1 MDRCTRRIKKQ
12 SEHNHTL
19 GEVMSLFVGGIIVG
33 IVIGNF
39 LDPIT
44 FDKEDKE

>member
-19 GEVMSLFVGGIIVG
+19 GEVMSLFVGGIVVG
-33 IVIGNF
+33 IVLGSL

-44 FDKEDKE
+44 FDREDKE